1 MEIESEEPIFDET
14 ITEMVLILLSSF
26 RTMDA
31 ILNLIS
37 ITKSFVRKTEELI
50 KHFKLW
56 FTPFLMNAS
65 LIETFSNIYAY
76 PFYLLSEAIAY
87 SGDTRSAI
95 PVIPVHSVVDFQ
107 YRRQN

>member
-50 KHFKLW
+50 KHFKL
-56 FTPFLMNAS
+56 
-65 LIETFSNIYAY
+65 
-76 PFYLLSEAIAY
+76 
-87 SGDTRSAI
+87 
-95 PVIPVHSVVDFQ
+95 
-107 YRRQN
+107 